1 MEMGADSD
9 NYSDEFYSDDFD
21 DDEGDE
27 DRADGGSVF
36 DSTVQRQGKV
46 GGLQD
51 VVNQYAQ
58 VLGSMDA
65 GGSASQ
71 SFLNQ

>member
-1 MEMGADSD
+1 MGDDSD
-9 NYSDEFYSDDFD
+9 NYSDEFYSDGFED
-21 DDEGDE
+21 DDGDD
-27 DRADGGSVF
+27 DRADGGSAF

-58 VLGSMDA
+58 VLGHIDA
-65 GGSASQ
+65 GEVNAS
-71 SFLNQ
+71 FVNQ

>member
-1 MEMGADSD
+1 MELGDDSD
-9 NYSDEFYSDDFD
+9 NYSDEFYSDDFED
-21 DDEGDE
+21 DDGDH
-27 DRADGGSVF
+27 ADGGSAF

-58 VLGSMDA
+58 VLDHLEG
-65 GGSASQ
+65 
-71 SFLNQ
+71 N